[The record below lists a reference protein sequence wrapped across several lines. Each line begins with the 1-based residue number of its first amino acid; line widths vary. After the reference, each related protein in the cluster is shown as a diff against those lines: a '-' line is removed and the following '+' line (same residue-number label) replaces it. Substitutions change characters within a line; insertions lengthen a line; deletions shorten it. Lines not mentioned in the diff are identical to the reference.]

1 MPYTPV
7 AAVEVTAWGLRV
19 GAVAPDP
26 GLGSYVFEYY
36 PDWVARGIEL
46 APLHMPISR
55 RRHVF
60 PSLPEATFHRLPALL
75 ADALP
80 DDFGNAI
87 IDAWLA
93 RQGIRQGD
101 VTPLDRLAYMSN
113 RAMGALEFRPSRGP
127 RQRVASAVEM
137 SALVE
142 GARSVLDERFA
153 GDRETEAAI
162 HSLIQ
167 VGTSAGGA
175 RAKAVIAWNPDSG
188 EIRSGQLPAD
198 PGFEFWLIK
207 LDGVGRDAEL
217 GSGGDY
223 GRVEYAYAQM
233 ARAAGLEMTETRL
246 LEENGRAHFMTRRYD
261 RGEGGSKVHA
271 LTLCGL
277 THLDFRQR
285 QTHDYSQY
293 FQAIASLGL
302 GASAREQAFRRMVFN
317 VLAANCDDHTK
328 NFSFLLDGPG
338 APGGPGAVS
347 ASDEGAGAW
356 RLAPAYDVTFAYNPG
371 GAWTYQHLMS
381 VNGRFRDITLGDIEA
396 VADRHLV
403 PRARAVVDEVRS
415 AVAGW
420 RGFASDAGVAP
431 SLARDMAAAMPRL

>member
-1 MPYTPV
+1 MAYTPV
-7 AAVEVTAWGLRV
+7 QAVEVTAWGLRV

-26 GLGSYVFEYY
+26 RLGAYVFEYY

-46 APLHMPISR
+46 APLEMPTSR

-60 PSLPEATFHRLPALL
+60 PALPEATFHRLPALL

-93 RQGIRQGD
+93 RQGIRRGE

-127 RQRVASAVEM
+127 RQRVSSAVEM

-162 HSLIQ
+162 QSLIQ

-175 RAKAVIAWNPDSG
+175 RAKAVIAWNPSTG
-188 EIRSGQLPAD
+188 EIRSGQLPAAD
-198 PGFEFWLIK
+198 GFEFWLIK
-207 LDGVGRDAEL
+207 LDGVGRDSEL

-223 GRVEYAYAQM
+223 GRVEFAYSRM
-233 ARAAGLEMTETRL
+233 AAAAGIEMTDCRL

-261 RGEGGSKVHA
+261 RVGDQKVHA
-271 LTLCGL
+271 LTLCGM

-293 FQAIASLGL
+293 FETISALGL
-302 GASAREQAFRRMVFN
+302 GAEAREQAFRRMVFN
-317 VLAANCDDHTK
+317 VLGANCDDHTK
-328 NFSFLLDGPG
+328 NFSFLLSEPSGSWG
-338 APGGPGAVS
+338 
-347 ASDEGAGAW
+347 
-356 RLAPAYDVTFAYNPG
+356 LAPAYDVTYAYNPAG
-371 GAWTYQHLMS
+371 QWTYQHLMS
-381 VNGRFRDITLGDIEA
+381 VNGRFRDIGRDDITA

-403 PRARAVVDEVRS
+403 PRASAVVEEVREAVSQWPEYADEAGLTQAAS
-415 AVAGW
+415 AAV
-420 RGFASDAGVAP
+420 SE
-431 SLARDMAAAMPRL
+431 SLPRW

>member
-1 MPYTPV
+1 MAYTPV
-7 AAVEVTAWGLRV
+7 QAVEVTAWGLRV

-26 GLGSYVFEYY
+26 RLGAYVFEYY

-46 APLHMPISR
+46 APLEMPTSR

-60 PSLPEATFHRLPALL
+60 PALPEATFHRLPALL

-93 RQGIRQGD
+93 RQGIRRGE

-127 RQRVASAVEM
+127 RQRVSSAVEM

-162 HSLIQ
+162 QSLIQ

-175 RAKAVIAWNPDSG
+175 RAKAVIAWNPSTG
-188 EIRSGQLPAD
+188 EIRSGQLPAAD
-198 PGFEFWLIK
+198 GFEFWLIK
-207 LDGVGRDAEL
+207 LDGVGRDSEL

-223 GRVEYAYAQM
+223 GRVEFAYSRM
-233 ARAAGLEMTETRL
+233 AAAAGIDMTDCRL

-261 RGEGGSKVHA
+261 RVGDQKVHA
-271 LTLCGL
+271 LTLCGM

-293 FQAIASLGL
+293 FETISALGL
-302 GASAREQAFRRMVFN
+302 GAEAREQAFRRMVFN
-317 VLAANCDDHTK
+317 VLGANCDDHTK
-328 NFSFLLDGPG
+328 NFSFLLSEPSG
-338 APGGPGAVS
+338 S
-347 ASDEGAGAW
+347 W
-356 RLAPAYDVTFAYNPG
+356 WLAPAYDVTYAYNPAG
-371 GAWTYQHLMS
+371 QWTYQHLMS
-381 VNGRFRDITLGDIEA
+381 VNGKFRDIGRDDIMA

-403 PRARAVVDEVRS
+403 PRASAVVEEVREAVSQWPEYADEAGLTQAAS
-415 AVAGW
+415 AAV
-420 RGFASDAGVAP
+420 SE
-431 SLARDMAAAMPRL
+431 SLPRW